1 MIKKIRIGYSFEHDK
16 KHGIILQETGK
27 LPLFHDRED
36 EEGPFYG
43 VSYNTGKY
51 IWYNRKQMEEI
62 FENNKR

>member
-1 MIKKIRIGYSFEHDK
+1 MNEKIIIGYSFGHDK
-16 KHGIILQETGK
+16 KRGIILQETGK

-36 EEGPFYG
+36 EKGPFYG

-51 IWYNRKQMEEI
+51 IWYSRKQMEEI

>member
-1 MIKKIRIGYSFEHDK
+1 MNEKIIIGYGFKHDK
-16 KHGIILQETGK
+16 KHGIILQETGE
-27 LPLFHDRED
+27 LPSFHDRGS